1 MEKIWLKS
9 YPEGIQAEADINQF
23 QSIVDLFFK
32 SCEKYADLPAFYNM
46 GKTLTFKENERLVKA
61 FASYLKNHLNLA
73 QGERIALMMPN
84 VLQYPIALFGALTAG
99 LVVVNVNPLYTPRE
113 LEHQLKDSGATTIV
127 VLENFANNLEQIIE
141 RTSIKNII
149 LTNVGDMLSFPK
161 GQIVNFALRYIKKL
175 IPNHHLKSKAVMFNT
190 AISLGMK
197 QDITPEKL
205 THQDLAFLQYT
216 GGTTGVAKG
225 AMLTHGNLV
234 SDTLQAREWIKFCVE
249 EGKEIVVTALPLYH
263 VFSLTANLLYF
274 TVIGG
279 FNVLITNPRD
289 IDGFVKE
296 LKTHKISVIT
306 GVNTLFNALLRNE
319 HFKTIDFSSW
329 KVALGG
335 GMATQKAV
343 AQEWAKIT
351 GIPICEAYGLTEA
364 SPAVCLNLLNVKN
377 FTGTIGL
384 PMPSTDVQIR
394 DESGKELPVGEA
406 GELFVK
412 GPQVMKGYWGYP
424 EETKKV
430 LGADGFLATG
440 DIATMDENGF
450 LRIVDRKKDM
460 IVVSGFNVYP
470 NEIEDVIAHHPKVL
484 EVACIGVTN
493 EKTGEALRV
502 FIVPADKSLTKEEV
516 ISFCREHLTSYK
528 VPKEV
533 IFKDDLPK
541 SNVGKILRRSL
552 KEINPT
558 E

>member
-9 YPEGIQAEADINQF
+9 YPEGVRAEADINQF
-23 QSIVDLFFK
+23 TSIVDLFYK

-46 GKTLTFKENERLVKA
+46 GKTITFRENERLVKA
-61 FASYLKNHLNLA
+61 FAGYLKNHLKLA
-73 QGERIALMMPN
+73 PGERVALMMPN
-84 VLQYPIALFGALTAG
+84 VLQYPIALFGTLTAG

-141 RTSIKNII
+141 RTEVKNII

-175 IPNHHLKSKAVMFNT
+175 IPKHHLKDKSIAFNT
-190 AISLGMK
+190 ALNLGMQ
-197 QDITPEKL
+197 QDITPANL
-205 THQDLAFLQYT
+205 THEDLAFLQYT

-234 SDTLQAREWIKFCVE
+234 GDTLQAREWIKNFVE
-249 EGKEIVVTALPLYH
+249 EGKETVVTALPLYH

-289 IDGFVKE
+289 INGFIKE
-296 LKTHKISVIT
+296 LKNHKISVIT

-329 KVALGG
+329 KVALSG

-351 GIPICEAYGLTEA
+351 GIPLCEAYGLTEA
-364 SPAVCLNLLNVKN
+364 SPAVCLNLLDVKN
-377 FTGTIGL
+377 FNGTIGL

-412 GPQVMKGYWGYP
+412 GPQVMKGYWGFP

-440 DIATMDENGF
+440 DIVIMDENGF
-450 LRIVDRKKDM
+450 LKIVDRKKDM

-470 NEIEDVIAHHPKVL
+470 NEIEDVIAHHPKVH
-484 EVACIGVTN
+484 EVACIGVAN

-502 FIVPADKSLTKEEV
+502 FIVPADKSLSKEE
-516 ISFCREHLTSYK
+516 IINFCRDHLTSYK
-528 VPKEV
+528 VPKDV

-552 KEINPT
+552 KDINPA